1 MIDYLGTLPMWLQA
15 FIIIG
20 GFILVFGFIGAVIY
34 KIITAEKIKA
44 GVTGVEIDSVDEV
57 EDKPPPATH
66 KKIKA

>member
-1 MIDYLGTLPMWLQA
+1 MGSSSP
-15 FIIIG
+15 
-20 GFILVFGFIGAVIY
+20 GFFLFKKFSLVSQ
-34 KIITAEKIKA
+34 IITAEKIKA